1 MLQCT
6 ADTLA
11 DAVLITT
18 AHAWQHQGKTLF
30 ISRKTYRIDG
40 SGQMAITVDVEV
52 ASDTPHP
59 ARIGLNCQ
67 LAQVAE
73 RVNWLGLGPQENYP
87 DRLTA
92 ACFDRW
98 DLPLSDMYTPYVFP
112 SENGLRCGTREL
124 NYGPHQWRGDFQF
137 NISRYS
143 QQQLME
149 TSHRHLLHAEEGTW
163 LNIDGFH
170 MGIGGD
176 DSEPVSIGGIPA
188 ERRSLPLPVGL
199 VSKIIIT
206 GQAMSARISRK
217 EIHYVLFKKHKL
229 LDVRFILF
237 LLLFIMGAYFPF
249 FPIWLHDI
257 NHISKSDTGIIF
269 AAISLFSLLFQ
280 PLFGLLSDKLGLR
293 KYLLWIITGML
304 VMFAPF
310 FIFIF
315 GPLLQYNILVGSIVG
330 GIYLGF
336 CFNAGA
342 PAVEAFIEKVSRR
355 SNFEFGRAR
364 MFGCVGWALCASI
377 VGIMFTIN
385 NQFVFWLGS
394 GCALILAVLLF
405 FAKTDAPSS
414 ATVANAVGANHSAF
428 SLKLAL
434 ELFRQ
439 PKLWFLSLYV
449 IGVSCTYDVFD
460 QQFANFFT
468 SFFATGEQGT
478 RVFGYVTTMGELLNA
493 SIMFFA
499 PLIINRIGGKNALL
513 LAGTIMSVRII
524 GSSFATSALE
534 VVILKTL
541 HMFEVPF
548 LLVGCFKYITS
559 QFEVRFSA
567 TIYLVCFCFFKQL
580 AMIFMSVLAGNMY
593 ESIGFR
599 GAYLVLGLV
608 ALGFTLIS
616 VFTLSGPGPLSLLRR
631 QVNEVA

>member
-1 MLQCT
+1 MYYLKNT
-6 ADTLA
+6 NF
-11 DAVLITT
+11 
-18 AHAWQHQGKTLF
+18 WMFGLF
-30 ISRKTYRIDG
+30 FFFY
-40 SGQMAITVDVEV
+40 
-52 ASDTPHP
+52 
-59 ARIGLNCQ
+59 
-67 LAQVAE
+67 
-73 RVNWLGLGPQENYP
+73 
-87 DRLTA
+87 
-92 ACFDRW
+92 F
-98 DLPLSDMYTPYVFP
+98 
-112 SENGLRCGTREL
+112 
-124 NYGPHQWRGDFQF
+124 
-137 NISRYS
+137 
-143 QQQLME
+143 
-149 TSHRHLLHAEEGTW
+149 
-163 LNIDGFH
+163 
-170 MGIGGD
+170 
-176 DSEPVSIGGIPA
+176 
-188 ERRSLPLPVGL
+188 
-199 VSKIIIT
+199 
-206 GQAMSARISRK
+206 
-217 EIHYVLFKKHKL
+217 
-229 LDVRFILF
+229 
-237 LLLFIMGAYFPF
+237 FIMGAYFPF

-304 VMFAPF
+304 V
-310 FIFIF
+310 
-315 GPLLQYNILVGSIVG
+315 
-330 GIYLGF
+330 
-336 CFNAGA
+336 
-342 PAVEAFIEKVSRR
+342 
-355 SNFEFGRAR
+355 

-513 LAGTIMSVRII
+513 VAGTIMSVRII

-593 ESIGFR
+593 ESIGFQ

>member
-1 MLQCT
+1 MYYLKNT
-6 ADTLA
+6 NF
-11 DAVLITT
+11 
-18 AHAWQHQGKTLF
+18 WMFGLF
-30 ISRKTYRIDG
+30 FFFY
-40 SGQMAITVDVEV
+40 
-52 ASDTPHP
+52 
-59 ARIGLNCQ
+59 
-67 LAQVAE
+67 
-73 RVNWLGLGPQENYP
+73 
-87 DRLTA
+87 
-92 ACFDRW
+92 F
-98 DLPLSDMYTPYVFP
+98 
-112 SENGLRCGTREL
+112 
-124 NYGPHQWRGDFQF
+124 
-137 NISRYS
+137 
-143 QQQLME
+143 
-149 TSHRHLLHAEEGTW
+149 
-163 LNIDGFH
+163 
-170 MGIGGD
+170 
-176 DSEPVSIGGIPA
+176 
-188 ERRSLPLPVGL
+188 
-199 VSKIIIT
+199 
-206 GQAMSARISRK
+206 
-217 EIHYVLFKKHKL
+217 
-229 LDVRFILF
+229 
-237 LLLFIMGAYFPF
+237 FIMGAYFPF

-355 SNFEFGRAR
+355 SHFEFGRAR
-364 MFGCVGWALCASI
+364 MF
-377 VGIMFTIN
+377 
-385 NQFVFWLGS
+385 

-513 LAGTIMSVRII
+513 VAGTIMSVRII

-593 ESIGFR
+593 ESIGFQ

>member
-1 MLQCT
+1 MYYLKNT
-6 ADTLA
+6 NF
-11 DAVLITT
+11 
-18 AHAWQHQGKTLF
+18 WMFGLF
-30 ISRKTYRIDG
+30 FFFY
-40 SGQMAITVDVEV
+40 
-52 ASDTPHP
+52 
-59 ARIGLNCQ
+59 
-67 LAQVAE
+67 
-73 RVNWLGLGPQENYP
+73 
-87 DRLTA
+87 
-92 ACFDRW
+92 F
-98 DLPLSDMYTPYVFP
+98 
-112 SENGLRCGTREL
+112 
-124 NYGPHQWRGDFQF
+124 
-137 NISRYS
+137 
-143 QQQLME
+143 
-149 TSHRHLLHAEEGTW
+149 
-163 LNIDGFH
+163 
-170 MGIGGD
+170 
-176 DSEPVSIGGIPA
+176 
-188 ERRSLPLPVGL
+188 
-199 VSKIIIT
+199 
-206 GQAMSARISRK
+206 
-217 EIHYVLFKKHKL
+217 
-229 LDVRFILF
+229 
-237 LLLFIMGAYFPF
+237 FIMGAYFPF

-364 MFGCVGWALCASI
+364 MF
-377 VGIMFTIN
+377 
-385 NQFVFWLGS
+385 

-548 LLVGCFKYITS
+548 LLVGSFKYITS

-593 ESIGFR
+593 ESIGFQ